1 MQSPPLSPPMNSI
14 LVDRRAD
21 SQSPMATS
29 IGRLSMNAAI
39 LLVF

>member
-1 MQSPPLSPPMNSI
+1 MQSPPLSPPTNSI

-21 SQSPMATS
+21 SQFPMATS